1 MASFEAKVSW
11 KSPRK
16 GENKNL
22 RSLSFLPDVQQKTPK
37 KQQKNCKN

>member
-1 MASFEAKVSW
+1 MASFQDKVSW

-16 GENKNL
+16 GENKNF
-22 RSLSFLPDVQQKTPK
+22 RFLSFLPDGYQKTPK

>member
-16 GENKNL
+16 GENKNFP
-22 RSLSFLPDVQQKTPK
+22 SPSFLPDAYQKTPK